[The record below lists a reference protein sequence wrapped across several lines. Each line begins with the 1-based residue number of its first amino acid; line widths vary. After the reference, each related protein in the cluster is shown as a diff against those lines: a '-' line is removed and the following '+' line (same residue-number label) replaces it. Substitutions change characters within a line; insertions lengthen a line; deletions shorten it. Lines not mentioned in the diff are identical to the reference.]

1 MNSTKR
7 VFLFVVLSTLLLLL
21 LSLAGIFFSWSFT
34 PLQRINLVADV
45 FPGTNNTEPTDS
57 SEAVALDTTTNH
69 KQNFKTNFE
78 LYTEAGS
85 ITNFNADTSAVTM
98 QQLVK
103 ELHQL
108 KQNKKG
114 KIRIAYFGDSM
125 IESDLITQTLRKLLQ
140 QYFGGQGVG
149 YIPISTQTYKL
160 RQTVVHDIGGSWKS
174 TNMKNAADK
183 KYMYLSGYTFNTP
196 NGWIQVTD
204 KTITDTTVATE
215 KILLC
220 GYSEKPVTISVNGSP
235 FVVKADKL
243 FNRIVLA
250 TDNSNKVT
258 VNITDAGLPVY
269 GIAFEPTAGV
279 VVDNFSFR
287 GTSGELLKPLD
298 STFLTTI
305 NQQNPYNIMVFQYGV
320 NVMFRP
326 NDKKFTWYKNIF
338 EPVVKKFTNCF
349 PQTGIIISS
358 TADRAFRYADGNKTA
373 VGIDSLI
380 KLQAAIAFETGSM
393 FYNLYKTMGGPQ
405 TIVKWADAKPPLA
418 NKDYVHPNHAGAA
431 ILGEH
436 FFNAV
441 RKEYDKY
448 EQSLR

>member
-7 VFLFVVLSTLLLLL
+7 VFLFVVVSTLLLLL
-21 LSLAGIFFSWSFT
+21 LSLADIFFSWSFT

-45 FPGTNNTEPTDS
+45 FPGADNNNPTDS
-57 SEAVALDTTTNH
+57 SEAIVLDTTSTH
-69 KQNFKTNFE
+69 AQKFATNFD
-78 LYTEAGS
+78 LYTEPGA
-85 ITNFNADTSAVTM
+85 ITNFNADTSAVSM
-98 QQLVK
+98 MQLVK
-103 ELHQL
+103 QLQQL
-108 KQNKKG
+108 KQQKKG

-125 IESDLITQTLRKLLQ
+125 IESDLLTQTLRKLLQ

-160 RQTVVHDIGGSWKS
+160 RQTVVHDIGGSWKV
-174 TNMKNAADK
+174 TNMKNATDK
-183 KYMYLSGYTFNTP
+183 KYMYLSGYTFTTA

-204 KTITDTTVATE
+204 KTITDSTVATE

-220 GYSEKPVTISVNGSP
+220 GYAPNPITISVNGKP
-235 FVVKADKL
+235 FVVQANKL
-243 FNRIVLA
+243 FNRIVLS
-250 TDNSNKVT
+250 TDNSNKLT
-258 VNITDAGLPVY
+258 VHVTDASLPVY
-269 GIAFEPTAGV
+269 GIAFEPTDGV

-326 NDKKFTWYKNIF
+326 NDTKFNWYKSIF

-349 PQTGIIISS
+349 PSTGIIISS
-358 TADRAFRYADGNKTA
+358 TADRAFRYADGYKTA
-373 VGIDSLI
+373 IGIDSLI
-380 KLQAAIAFETGSM
+380 KLQAAIAFETGNM
-393 FYNLYKTMGGPQ
+393 FYNLYATMGGRQ

-431 ILGEH
+431 ILGEY

-448 EQSLR
+448 EQSLH

>member
-1 MNSTKR
+1 MSSERR
-7 VFLFVVLSTLLLLL
+7 VFLFVVISTVLLLL
-21 LSLAGIFFSWSFT
+21 LSLADIYFSWNYT
-34 PLQRINLVADV
+34 PLQRVNMLADV
-45 FPGTNNTEPTDS
+45 FPDRNKTTITDS
-57 SEAVALDTTTNH
+57 SEAITLDTATIPR
-69 KQNFKTNFE
+69 KNFTPNFD
-78 LYTEAGS
+78 LYTQGNS
-85 ITNFNADTSAVTM
+85 ITNFNADTAAVSM
-98 QQLVK
+98 EQLVK
-103 ELHQL
+103 KLYQL

-114 KIRIAYFGDSM
+114 KIRIAFFGDSM
-125 IESDLITQTLRKLLQ
+125 IEADLLTQTLRKLLQ
-140 QYFGGQGVG
+140 QHFGGQGIG

-160 RQTVVHDIGGSWKS
+160 RQGVIHDIGGSWKT
-174 TNMKNAADK
+174 TNMKNATDK
-183 KYMYLSGYTFNTP
+183 KYMYLSGYTFNTAS
-196 NGWIQVTD
+196 GWIQVTD
-204 KTITDTTVATE
+204 KTITDTTTATE

-220 GYSEKPVTISVNGSP
+220 GFSDTPVTVSVNGKP
-235 FVVKADKL
+235 QIIQANQL
-243 FNRIVLA
+243 FNRIVLT

-258 VNITDAGLPVY
+258 VGISNASLPVY

-298 STFLTTI
+298 STFLNTI
-305 NQQNPYNIMVFQYGV
+305 AKENPYDLMVFQYGI

-326 NDKKFTWYKNIF
+326 NDTKFTWYKSIF
-338 EPVVKKFTNCF
+338 EPVVKKFANSF
-349 PQTGIIISS
+349 QKTGIIISG
-358 TADRAFRYADGNKTA
+358 TADRAFRYADGYKTA

-393 FYNLYKTMGGPQ
+393 FYNLYATMGGKQ

-436 FFNAV
+436 FFNAM

-448 EQSLR
+448 VQSLH

>member
-7 VFLFVVLSTLLLLL
+7 VFLFVVVSTLLLLL
-21 LSLAGIFFSWSFT
+21 LSLADIFFSWSFT

-45 FPGTNNTEPTDS
+45 FPKAGADNRTDS
-57 SEAVALDTTTNH
+57 AEAITLDTAASHQQNFTTNF
-69 KQNFKTNFE
+69 N
-78 LYTEAGS
+78 LYTQANT
-85 ITNFNADTSAVTM
+85 ITNFNADTTAVTM
-98 QQLVK
+98 VQLVK
-103 ELHQL
+103 QLHQL

-125 IESDLITQTLRKLLQ
+125 IESDLLTQTLRKLLQ

-160 RQTVVHDIGGSWKS
+160 RQTVVHDLGGSWK
-174 TNMKNAADK
+174 TANMKNATDK
-183 KYMYLSGYTFNTP
+183 KYMYLSGYTFTTA

-204 KTITDTTVATE
+204 KTITDTTIATE

-220 GYSEKPVTISVNGSP
+220 GYAPQPITISVNGKP
-235 FVVKADKL
+235 FVVQATNL
-243 FNRIVLA
+243 FNRIVLT
-250 TDNSNKVT
+250 TDNSNKLT
-258 VNITDAGLPVY
+258 VNITDASLPVY

-298 STFLTTI
+298 STFLHTI
-305 NQQNPYNIMVFQYGV
+305 SQQNPYNLMVFQYGV

-326 NDKKFTWYKNIF
+326 NDTKFNWYKSIF
-338 EPVVKKFTNCF
+338 EPVVKKFATSF
-349 PQTGIIISS
+349 PETGIIISS
-358 TADRAFRYADGNKTA
+358 TADRAFRYADGYKTA
-373 VGIDSLI
+373 TGIDSLI

-393 FYNLYKTMGGPQ
+393 FYNLYATMGGRQ

-431 ILGEH
+431 ILGEY
-436 FFNAV
+436 FFNAL

-448 EQSLR
+448 EQSLH